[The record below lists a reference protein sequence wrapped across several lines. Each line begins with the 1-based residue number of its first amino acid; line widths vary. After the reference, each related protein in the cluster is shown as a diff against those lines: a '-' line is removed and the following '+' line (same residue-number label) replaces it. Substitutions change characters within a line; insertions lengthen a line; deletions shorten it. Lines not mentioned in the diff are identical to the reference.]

1 MSPFVADEN
10 HSNCDVDLPVESE
23 AKADLSV
30 EEWPEAINEDESA
43 ESNDLDLD
51 PNDSSSDEREGISS
65 ASQTV
70 CMSGTANVDLLHL
83 SAIDGHFDVGNLTN
97 QYASHQEVNIAIK
110 FGPKPNLKRFP
121 RDNKGK
127 RFPLNIFKQT
137 LQNGDD
143 SVRDWLVWSEARE
156 SLFCFPCR
164 LFKSSSTNVGASA
177 LCSIAGWSK
186 EKGWRKLYDRVP
198 EHEHRVFHRQ
208 HYLEWHTAER
218 RLLIGSG
225 IDTHIEKEIKSE
237 VEKWRDIE
245 ENY

>member
-1 MSPFVADEN
+1 MN
-10 HSNCDVDLPVESE
+10 
-23 AKADLSV
+23 
-30 EEWPEAINEDESA
+30 
-43 ESNDLDLD
+43 
-51 PNDSSSDEREGISS
+51 
-65 ASQTV
+65 
-70 CMSGTANVDLLHL
+70 
-83 SAIDGHFDVGNLTN
+83 
-97 QYASHQEVNIAIK
+97 YASHQEVNIAVK
-110 FGPKPNLKRFP
+110 FGPKPNPKRFP

-177 LCSIAGWSK
+177 LCSVAGWSK

-225 IDTHIEKEIKSE
+225 IDTHIEKEIRSE
-237 VEKWRDIE
+237 VEKWREILKRIIDVILFLGERGLTFRGSSQRIGSVNNGNFLGIIE
-245 ENY
+245 LISHYDPILREHVKKVAESQTSGHRLSAHYICLLIHRMNS